1 MLPVNYACTTVSLS
15 FIMFL
20 EIAVAEV
27 IDGCSCASGIARPWK
42 RKEGMGAGEGV

>member
-1 MLPVNYACTTVSLS
+1 M
-15 FIMFL
+15 MFL

-42 RKEGMGAGEGV
+42 RKEGWGWGRVCGREADIAFIQI